1 MRGQLLNVHVRASR
15 AAARGRGCLS
25 GIASAKLKYVRA
37 IHLLMRRLRPSMIHR
52 KDTPKKNAQPETVI
66 TVGEVAMKALRE
78 LMIASLAVA
87 VESG

>member
-15 AAARGRGCLS
+15 AAARGRGRLS
-25 GIASAKLKYVRA
+25 GIASAKSKYVTA
-37 IHLLMRRLRPSMIHR
+37 IQFLMMRLRPSLIR
-52 KDTPKKNAQPETVI
+52 GKDTPKKNAQPETVI